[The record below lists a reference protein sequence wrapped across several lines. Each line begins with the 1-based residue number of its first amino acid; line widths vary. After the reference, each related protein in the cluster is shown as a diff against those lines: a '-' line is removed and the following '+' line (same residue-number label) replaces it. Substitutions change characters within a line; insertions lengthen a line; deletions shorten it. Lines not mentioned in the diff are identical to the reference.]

1 MCGYDFVIVDGEFN
15 GIILVNVKYGDG
27 QQGNNDEGVNQ
38 IFFVGIVD
46 GDVIGNI

>member
-1 MCGYDFVIVDGEFN
+1 MCGYDFVIVDGEFD

-27 QQGNNDEGVNQ
+27 QKGYNDKGVSQ

>member
-1 MCGYDFVIVDGEFN
+1 MCGYDFVIVDGEFD

-27 QQGNNDEGVNQ
+27 QQGDNNEGVSQ

-46 GDVIGNI
+46 CDVIGNI